1 MSFSEASNDEVESVL
16 VETLIPA
23 KSKEKYLNVYDGF
36 IKWKDQ
42 NNEKSFSEKVFLNY
56 FNEIAKKLKP
66 SSLWG
71 IYSMLKTTMRAKH
84 NIYLQEYFNL
94 RVWLR
99 KRSVGFKSSQ
109 CQVLTQENIR
119 KFIDEAPDAKY
130 LATKVALI
138 LGVCGQLRAVDLT
151 CFNSNNIKIA
161 DGLMIGVLNDAQ
173 NKTEKIF
180 VIRDEFIPW
189 VQKYQALRP
198 ANADTERF
206 FLNLRDGKCTKQV
219 IGRHKMGNLP
229 KEIAAYLKLPHPEC
243 FTGHCFRRSANAV
256 GAVISNVD
264 KSNREQFRS
273 TAQGEISYVSEFAR
287 RYRKGYSVEQ
297 DVFLEVE
304 PVTGGNN
311 IQAANMELANEVKI
325 KTERI
330 DEESVDEVYVKAEP
344 FDETIGDPIN
354 AFDTTDVTTCK
365 PSASGRSSQLSNVVM
380 EDSDD
385 SLDMVRI
392 ISEDVDRSTSID
404 RPLKALREESS
415 QGTSSQNDTK
425 ITVAGKN
432 ITIIFKNCTNVGNVT
447 VNVINK

>member
-1 MSFSEASNDEVESVL
+1 MSSSEASNDEVENVL

-84 NIYLQEYFNL
+84 NIYLQDYFNL

-109 CQVLTQENIR
+109 SKILTQENIR
-119 KFIDEAPDAKY
+119 KFIDEAPDAQY
-130 LATKVALI
+130 LAAKVALI
-138 LGVCGQLRAVDLT
+138 LGVCGQLRNIDLT
-151 CFNSNNIKIA
+151 CFNTNNIKIV

-198 ANADTERF
+198 PNLDTERF
-206 FLNLRDGKCTKQV
+206 FLNLRDGYCTKQV

-229 KEIAAYLKLPHPEC
+229 KEIAAYLKLSHPER
-243 FTGHCFRRSANAV
+243 FTGHCFRRSANAI
-256 GAVISNVD
+256 GAVVSNVD
-264 KSNREQFRS
+264 KSNKEQLRS
-273 TAQGEISYVSEFAR
+273 TAQGEISDVLEFAR
-287 RYRKGYSVEQ
+287 RYRKGDSVEQ

-304 PVTGGNN
+304 PVTGKSN
-311 IQAANMELANEVKI
+311 IQAANKELLNEIKN
-325 KTERI
+325 KTEGI
-330 DEESVDEVYVKAEP
+330 DEDTIDEVYVKAEP

-354 AFDTTDVTTCK
+354 AFDTNDLTKSK
-365 PSASGRSSQLSNVVM
+365 PSASGRSSQLSDVVM
-380 EDSDD
+380 EDCDD
-385 SLDMVRI
+385 SLDMIRI
-392 ISEDVDRSTSID
+392 MSDDLDRSTS
-404 RPLKALREESS
+404 LQALREESS

>member
-1 MSFSEASNDEVESVL
+1 MSSSEASNDEVESVL
-16 VETLIPA
+16 VETLLPA

-42 NNEKSFSEKVFLNY
+42 NNEKSFSESVFLSY

-71 IYSMLKTTMRAKH
+71 IYSMLKSTMRAKH
-84 NIYLQEYFNL
+84 NIYLQDYFNL

-99 KRSVGFKSSQ
+99 KRSVGFKSIQSKI
-109 CQVLTQENIR
+109 LTQENIR
-119 KFIDEAPDAKY
+119 KFIDEAPDQKY
-130 LATKVALI
+130 LAAKVALI

-151 CFNSNNIKIA
+151 CFNTNNIKIV

-180 VIRDEFIPW
+180 VIRNEFIPW

-198 ANADTERF
+198 ANVDTERF
-206 FLNLRDGKCTKQV
+206 FLNLREGNCTKQV

-229 KEIAAYLKLPHPEC
+229 KEIAAYLKLPHPER
-243 FTGHCFRRSANAV
+243 FTGHCFRRSANAI
-256 GAVISNVD
+256 GAVVTNVD
-264 KSNREQFRS
+264 KSNREQLRS
-273 TAQGEISYVSEFAR
+273 AAQGEISDVLEFAR
-287 RYRKGYSVEQ
+287 RYRKDFSVVQ
-297 DVFLEVE
+297 NVLLEVE
-304 PVTGGNN
+304 PVTGKSN
-311 IQAANMELANEVKI
+311 IQAEDMELANEVQI

-330 DEESVDEVYVKAEP
+330 DEDTTDEVCVKAEP
-344 FDETIGDPIN
+344 FDETIGDPIK
-354 AFDTTDVTTCK
+354 AFDTTGLTTSK
-365 PSASGRSSQLSNVVM
+365 PSASGRSSQVFDVVM

-385 SLDMVRI
+385 SLDIVRI
-392 ISEDVDRSTSID
+392 MSEDVDQSTT
-404 RPLKALREESS
+404 LKALREETS

>member
-1 MSFSEASNDEVESVL
+1 MSSSEASNDEVENVL

-84 NIYLQEYFNL
+84 NIYLQDYFNL

-109 CQVLTQENIR
+109 SKILTQENIR
-119 KFIDEAPDAKY
+119 KFIDEAPDTQY
-130 LATKVALI
+130 LAAKVALI
-138 LGVCGQLRAVDLT
+138 LGVCGQLRAIDLT
-151 CFNSNNIKIA
+151 CFNTNNIKVV

-198 ANADTERF
+198 AHVDTERF
-206 FLNLRDGKCTKQV
+206 FLNLRDGNCTKQV

-229 KEIAAYLKLPHPEC
+229 KEIAAYLKLPHPER
-243 FTGHCFRRSANAV
+243 FTGHCFRRSAHAI
-256 GAVISNVD
+256 GAVVSNVD
-264 KSNREQFRS
+264 KSNREQLR
-273 TAQGEISYVSEFAR
+273 TTVQGEISDVLEFAR
-287 RYRKGYSVEQ
+287 RYRKGDSVEQ
-297 DVFLEVE
+297 DVFL
-304 PVTGGNN
+304 VTSKSN
-311 IQAANMELANEVKI
+311 IQAANKELVNEIKN

-330 DEESVDEVYVKAEP
+330 DEDTIDEVYVKAEP

-354 AFDTTDVTTCK
+354 AFDRNDSIRSK
-365 PSASGRSSQLSNVVM
+365 PSVPGRSSQLSDVVM
-380 EDSDD
+380 ENSDD
-385 SLDMVRI
+385 SLDMIRI
-392 ISEDVDRSTSID
+392 MSEDVDRSTT
-404 RPLKALREESS
+404 LQALREESS